1 MQIKENCGIVCNQLT
16 GVINLALILRQPIPP
31 PGVNTSLFHTAVPK
45 LIVIYFLRSVV
56 RSLLMQNVE
65 LHPTKMKIWH
75 SKCHLSI
82 CACKF
87 PLSTV
92 DWQFLS
98 LRLCESRP
106 NLQEQHVCHII
117 IIILCIYFSLE
128 NLWMRAEGM
137 LGYKSAIPS
146 ASGVSAW
153 LHSADPHLQRTKRSL
168 VGVHATKVQFKGIR
182 QGENRLVAQSSSS
195 ETLLRSF
202 LLCLSSLSFD
212 QPRAC

>member
-1 MQIKENCGIVCNQLT
+1 
-16 GVINLALILRQPIPP
+16 
-31 PGVNTSLFHTAVPK
+31 
-45 LIVIYFLRSVV
+45 
-56 RSLLMQNVE
+56 MQNVE

-75 SKCHLSI
+75 SKCHLSV

-92 DWQFLS
+92 DWQFVS

-106 NLQEQHVCHII
+106 DLQEEHIFII
-117 IIILCIYFSLE
+117 IIHIIVYFFSLE
-128 NLWMRAEGM
+128 HLWMRAEGM

-182 QGENRLVAQSSSS
+182 QGGSRLIARRSPLAAQPSSS
-195 ETLLRSF
+195 ETRLRSF
-202 LLCLSSLSFD
+202 PLCLSSLSFD
-212 QPRAC
+212 HPRAC